1 MKKRTIFIY
10 MLLAV
15 VIGASI
21 AVMRQE
27 LNYKQASWIN
37 GTPKLYNVSGTAVR
51 AVFEVDSAAAIYW
64 RVYRADAPEPKLSDF
79 TNVNLD
85 GFEGLTAYGG
95 SFSQGSNNSYTNSA
109 DGLRPCTD
117 YVLYGVAISYIG
129 PFRGKI
135 KRVPFR
141 TKNG

>member
-1 MKKRTIFIY
+1 MKKWTIFIY
-10 MLLAV
+10 MLLVIV
-15 VIGASI
+15 VGMSV

-37 GTPKLYNVSGTAVR
+37 GTPKLYHVGRTAVR

-64 RVYRADAPEPKLSDF
+64 RVYQADAPEPKLSDF

-85 GFEGLTAYGG
+85 SFEGLTAYGG
-95 SFSQGSNNSYTNSA
+95 SFSQGSNNSYTNLA

-117 YVLYGVAISYIG
+117 YILYGVAISYIG

>member
-10 MLLAV
+10 MLLTV
-15 VIGASI
+15 VIGVSI

-37 GTPKLYNVSGTAVR
+37 GTPKLFNVSGTSVR

-85 GFEGLTAYGG
+85 SFEGLIAYGG
-95 SFSQGSNNSYTNSA
+95 SFSQGSNNSYTNLA
-109 DGLRPCTD
+109 KGLLPCTD
-117 YVLYGVAISYIG
+117 YILYGVAISYIG
-129 PFRGKI
+129 PFRGSI